1 MRCKKRGILQF
12 SPGFSFPNGAHL
24 FPGGTLYFP
33 NRAHNAYFVS
43 WALAKWPGSGRV
55 GAEKAS
61 IDNIIYN
68 FKASFKT
75 FHSAGVT
82 PSVNAVAN

>member
-1 MRCKKRGILQF
+1 MY
-12 SPGFSFPNGAHL
+12 FPNGAHK
-24 FPGGTLYFP
+24 
-33 NRAHNAYFVS
+33 AYFVS
-43 WALAKWPGSGRV
+43 WALTKWPDSDRV

-68 FKASFKT
+68 FKVSFKT
-75 FHSAGVT
+75 FNSAGVT